1 MKLLFINP
9 YFEGRVY
16 TPSIGLLVLATTV
29 RRELPGGMD
38 KLRLSVSVLNMR
50 KQTCARMTS

>member
-1 MKLLFINP
+1 MNLLLINP

-29 RRELPGGMD
+29 RREMGIPV
-38 KLRLSVSVLNMR
+38 RVLEPSL
-50 KQTCARMTS
+50 QG